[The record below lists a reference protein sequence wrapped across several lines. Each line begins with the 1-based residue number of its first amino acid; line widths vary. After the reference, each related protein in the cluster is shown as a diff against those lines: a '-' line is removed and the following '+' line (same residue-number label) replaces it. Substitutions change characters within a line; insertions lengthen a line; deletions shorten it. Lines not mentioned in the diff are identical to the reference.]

1 MDQSSSCSL
10 GCLKIGCTG
19 CLTLFALILGLVFL
33 TGALQ
38 MAFEPGEPN
47 PATERFVHELPG
59 PPEPPEPPEPPGSL
73 EASGVLGVVSEDR
86 AALPEVLP
94 LPGATAPP
102 RGRVVLD
109 LTVGNFVIQPGPED
123 QSIHVEADYDQANF
137 ELVESFEEVD
147 GEWIYRLEFGSRKGF
162 LGLLF
167 GKESDSRI
175 VLTIPKGHPVD
186 ILGEIGVGETEADFG
201 GLSLRN
207 LDLDLGVG
215 EHFFEFREPLPEPMD
230 SFFLN
235 SSIGELEVR
244 RLGDASPREVEVQ
257 HNIGEM
263 LVDLQG
269 DWQRDA
275 EVELRFNIGD
285 AQVWLPEE
293 TRTRVERARINIGDH
308 RVDQP
313 AVEADSEEAPTVTL
327 SVEGNIG
334 EVKVD

>member
-1 MDQSSSCSL
+1 MDQSSSCSF

-38 MAFEPGEPN
+38 MAFEPGETN
-47 PATERFVHELPG
+47 PATERFAHELPG
-59 PPEPPEPPEPPGSL
+59 PPELPEPPESPESPIAPG
-73 EASGVLGVVSEDR
+73 APAAMSGDR
-86 AALPEVLP
+86 ASLPEVLP
-94 LPGATAPP
+94 LPETVLPP
-102 RGRVVLD
+102 RGRVLLD
-109 LTVGNFVIQPGPED
+109 LSVGNFVIQPGPED
-123 QSIHVEADYDQANF
+123 QAIHVEADYDRANF
-137 ELVESFEEVD
+137 ELIESFEEVD

-175 VLTIPKGHPVD
+175 VLTIPRGHPVD

-207 LDLDLGVG
+207 LDLDLGIG
-215 EHFFEFREPLPEPMD
+215 EHFFEFREPLAEPME
-230 SFFLN
+230 SFFLDA
-235 SSIGELEVR
+235 SIGELEVR
-244 RLGDASPREVEVQ
+244 RLGDASPRKVEVQ

-269 DWQRDA
+269 SWQRDA
-275 EVELRFNIGD
+275 EVDLHFNIGEG
-285 AQVWLPEE
+285 QVWLPKE
-293 TRTRVERARINIGDH
+293 TRTRVERVRVNLGDH
-308 RVDQP
+308 QVNQP
-313 AVEADSEEAPTVTL
+313 TVETETEDGPTVTL
-327 SVEGNIG
+327 TIEGNIG

>member
-38 MAFEPGEPN
+38 MAFEPGEPD
-47 PATERFVHELPG
+47 PATERFVHDLPG
-59 PPEPPEPPEPPGSL
+59 PPEPPEPPAVPG
-73 EASGVLGVVSEDR
+73 ALGALSEDR

-94 LPGATAPP
+94 LPPAVAPP

-123 QSIHVEADYDQANF
+123 QTIHVEADYDRASF
-137 ELVESFEEVD
+137 ELLESFEEVD

-186 ILGEIGVGETEADFG
+186 ILGEIGVGETKADFG

-207 LDLDLGVG
+207 LDLDLGIG
-215 EHFFEFREPLPEPMD
+215 EHFFEFREPLPEPME
-230 SFFLN
+230 SFFLS

-244 RLGDASPREVEVQ
+244 RLGDASPREVEIQ
-257 HNIGEM
+257 HNIGEV
-263 LVDLQG
+263 LLDLQG
-269 DWQRDA
+269 DWQHDA

-293 TRTRVERARINIGDH
+293 TRTNVERVRINIGEH
-308 RVDQP
+308 RVDQRS
-313 AVEADSEEAPTVTL
+313 VETGDEEGPTVIL